1 MYSPLDSINGCNTH
15 SASAPNSTE
24 RFILIG
30 GLTLSEIDSNEMD
43 EGAILLDAKL
53 TPKFPLV
60 DMVGRVVDRLLAEP
74 LDTIQE

>member
-1 MYSPLDSINGCNTH
+1 MYSPLDSINGCDTH
-15 SASAPNSTE
+15 SPSAPNPTE

-43 EGAILLDAKL
+43 ESAILLDAKL

-60 DMVGRVVDRLLAEP
+60 DMVGRVVDRLFAEP
-74 LDTIQE
+74 LDTVQE